1 VLVLRVGGRGLWVER
16 VGAGT
21 IPRGVAVAV
30 GGAGGSCL
38 GKLAVVLGGGGGGG
52 REGWGVWRGG
62 VGARGRLLSCG
73 GVSAELRCE
82 VVQVVGT
89 KLR

>member
-1 VLVLRVGGRGLWVER
+1 
-16 VGAGT
+16 
-21 IPRGVAVAV
+21 
-30 GGAGGSCL
+30 
-38 GKLAVVLGGGGGGG
+38 
-52 REGWGVWRGG
+52 
-62 VGARGRLLSCG
+62 LLSCG